1 MYLVASHTA
10 AGSIPAMSTDHPS
23 TSGTTAFA
31 ARALSVIGHPAL
43 LMPAAVAGSAA
54 ANGAPPR
61 VLQLG
66 LAASVAVAACVILY
80 SLVQVRAGRWSHVD
94 ASVPR
99 ERSQLNLVLCML
111 LFGAAGLLWCSGQ
124 PRLLPLGL
132 GLGGAMV
139 VAAQLLRRR
148 LKLSLHTAFA
158 VYAAALWW
166 PNAGGAAVVLLLAVA
181 VSWSRLA
188 LRRHTGIEVTAGLL
202 AGAAAGWVFAAFAR

>member
-1 MYLVASHTA
+1 MTPPPDRPPNRPP
-10 AGSIPAMSTDHPS
+10 I
-23 TSGTTAFA
+23 A
-31 ARALSVIGHPAL
+31 ARALSVIGPPAL

-54 ANGAPPR
+54 VNGAPPR

-66 LAASVAVAACVILY
+66 LAASVAVAVLVILY

-99 ERSQLNLVLCML
+99 ERRQLNLVLCML
-111 LFGAAGLLWCSGQ
+111 LFGAAGLLWWSGQ

-139 VAAQLLRRR
+139 VAALLLRRW

-158 VYAAALWW
+158 VFAAALWW
-166 PNAGGAAVVLLLAVA
+166 PNAGGAAIVLLLAAA

-188 LRRHTGIEVTAGLL
+188 LRRHTGAEVAAGLL
-202 AGAAAGWVFAAFAR
+202 AGTAAGAVFAVFVR

>member
-1 MYLVASHTA
+1 MSRTTA
-10 AGSIPAMSTDHPS
+10 A
-23 TSGTTAFA
+23 TTTA
-31 ARALSVIGHPAL
+31 ARALSVVGHPAL

-61 VLQLG
+61 VFHLG
-66 LAASVAVAACVILY
+66 LAAAVTIALCVIAY

-99 ERSQLNLVLCML
+99 ERSQLNLVLCVL
-111 LFGAAGLLWCSGQ
+111 LFGAAGLLWWSGQ
-124 PRLLPLGL
+124 PRLLSLGL

-139 VAAQLLRRR
+139 VAAQLLRRW
-148 LKLSLHTAFA
+148 LKLSLHAAFA
-158 VYAAALWW
+158 VFAAALWW
-166 PNAGGAAVVLLLAVA
+166 PNAAGAAVVLLLAAA

-202 AGAAAGWVFAAFAR
+202 AGAAAGCAFAAFVR

>member
-1 MYLVASHTA
+1 MLRA
-10 AGSIPAMSTDHPS
+10 
-23 TSGTTAFA
+23 TTATATTA

-61 VLQLG
+61 VLHLG
-66 LAASVAVAACVILY
+66 LAAAVAIALCVIAF
-80 SLVQVRAGRWSHVD
+80 SLVQVGAGRWSHVD

-99 ERSQLNLVLCML
+99 ERSQLNLVLCVL
-111 LFGAAGLLWCSGQ
+111 LFGAAGLLWWSGQ
-124 PRLLPLGL
+124 PRLLSLGL

-139 VAAQLLRRR
+139 VAAQLLRRW
-148 LKLSLHTAFA
+148 LKLSLHAAFA
-158 VYAAALWW
+158 VFAAALWW
-166 PNAGGAAVVLLLAVA
+166 PNAAGAAVVLLLAAA

-202 AGAAAGWVFAAFAR
+202 AGAAAGCVFAAFVR

>member
-1 MYLVASHTA
+1 MLRA
-10 AGSIPAMSTDHPS
+10 
-23 TSGTTAFA
+23 TTATATTA

-61 VLQLG
+61 VLHLG
-66 LAASVAVAACVILY
+66 LAAAVAIALCVIAF
-80 SLVQVRAGRWSHVD
+80 SLVQVGAGRWSHVD

-99 ERSQLNLVLCML
+99 ERSQLNLVLCVL
-111 LFGAAGLLWCSGQ
+111 LFGAAGLLWWSGQ
-124 PRLLPLGL
+124 PRLLSLGL

-139 VAAQLLRRR
+139 VAAQLLRRW
-148 LKLSLHTAFA
+148 LKLSLHAAFA
-158 VYAAALWW
+158 VFAAALWW
-166 PNAGGAAVVLLLAVA
+166 PNAAGAAVVLLLAAA

-202 AGAAAGWVFAAFAR
+202 AGAAAGCAFAAFVR

>member
-1 MYLVASHTA
+1 
-10 AGSIPAMSTDHPS
+10 MSRATGPS
-23 TSGTTAFA
+23 GPSGTTAFA

-61 VLQLG
+61 VLQLA

-111 LFGAAGLLWCSGQ
+111 LFGAAGLLWWSGQ

-139 VAAQLLRRR
+139 VAAAVAAAPAQAVAAHGVRGVRRGPVVAQRRR
-148 LKLSLHTAFA
+148 RGRR
-158 VYAAALWW
+158 AAARR
-166 PNAGGAAVVLLLAVA
+166 GGVVVA
-181 VSWSRLA
+181 P
-188 LRRHTGIEVTAGLL
+188 
-202 AGAAAGWVFAAFAR
+202 GAAAPHGY

>member
-1 MYLVASHTA
+1 MTPPPDRPPNRPP
-10 AGSIPAMSTDHPS
+10 I
-23 TSGTTAFA
+23 A

-66 LAASVAVAACVILY
+66 LAASMAVAVCVILY
-80 SLVQVRAGRWSHVD
+80 SLAQVRAGRWSHVD
-94 ASVPR
+94 ASAPR
-99 ERSQLNLVLCML
+99 ERRQLNLVLCML
-111 LFGAAGLLWCSGQ
+111 LFGAAGLLWWTGQ

-132 GLGGAMV
+132 GLGGSMV
-139 VAAQLLRRR
+139 VAALLLRRW

-166 PNAGGAAVVLLLAVA
+166 PNAGGAAIVLLLAAA

-188 LRRHTGIEVTAGLL
+188 LRRHTGAEVAAGLL
-202 AGAAAGWVFAAFAR
+202 AGIAAGAVFAVFVR

>member
-1 MYLVASHTA
+1 
-10 AGSIPAMSTDHPS
+10 MSRATV
-23 TSGTTAFA
+23 TTTTASTTV

-61 VLQLG
+61 VLHLG
-66 LAASVAVAACVILY
+66 LAAALTIALCVIAF

-99 ERSQLNLVLCML
+99 ERSQLNVVLCVL
-111 LFGAAGLLWCSGQ
+111 LFGAAGLLWWSGQ
-124 PRLLPLGL
+124 PRLLSLGL

-139 VAAQLLRRR
+139 VAAQLLRRW

-158 VYAAALWW
+158 MFAAALWW
-166 PNAGGAAVVLLLAVA
+166 PNAGGAAVVLLLAAA

-188 LRRHTGIEVTAGLL
+188 LRRHTGAEVAAGLL
-202 AGAAAGWVFAAFAR
+202 AGAAAGSAFAAFVR

>member
-1 MYLVASHTA
+1 MTPPPDRPPNRPP
-10 AGSIPAMSTDHPS
+10 I
-23 TSGTTAFA
+23 A

-54 ANGAPPR
+54 VNGAPPR

-66 LAASVAVAACVILY
+66 LAASVAVAVLVILY
-80 SLVQVRAGRWSHVD
+80 SLAQVRARRWSHVD

-99 ERSQLNLVLCML
+99 ERRQLNLVLCML
-111 LFGAAGLLWCSGQ
+111 LFGAAGLLWWSGQ

-139 VAAQLLRRR
+139 VAALLLRRW

-158 VYAAALWW
+158 VFAAALWW
-166 PNAGGAAVVLLLAVA
+166 PNAGGAAIVLLLAAA

-188 LRRHTGIEVTAGLL
+188 LRRHTGAEVAAGML
-202 AGAAAGWVFAAFAR
+202 AGAAAGASFAAFVR